1 MPSQSRGSR
10 SSRPSL
16 RRYAIR
22 MPTTRPASR
31 PSRRPMSALASTGDF
46 PGALGKATL
55 TRAEPT
61 PARGRLSTRARRADS
76 RYRGAVP
83 IALRIV
89 APLLALL
96 VGAAIGTVS
105 TFAHASLVPWV
116 LAAGL
121 VIVAAYV
128 LGVRLAFDERM
139 PGVAA
144 AVGVG
149 AAVVLI
155 AVAPV

>member
-1 MPSQSRGSR
+1 M
-10 SSRPSL
+10 
-16 RRYAIR
+16 
-22 MPTTRPASR
+22 
-31 PSRRPMSALASTGDF
+31 
-46 PGALGKATL
+46 
-55 TRAEPT
+55 
-61 PARGRLSTRARRADS
+61 
-76 RYRGAVP
+76 P

-89 APLLALL
+89 TPLLALL

-121 VIVAAYV
+121 VIIAAYV

-139 PGVAA
+139 PGIAA

-155 AVAPV
+155 AVAPVDTVVIRPDRPLDLVWLIAAPLLATAALLWPIRDRPVEASESP

>member
-1 MPSQSRGSR
+1 
-10 SSRPSL
+10 
-16 RRYAIR
+16 
-22 MPTTRPASR
+22 
-31 PSRRPMSALASTGDF
+31 
-46 PGALGKATL
+46 
-55 TRAEPT
+55 
-61 PARGRLSTRARRADS
+61 
-76 RYRGAVP
+76 VP

-121 VIVAAYV
+121 VIIAAYV

-139 PGVAA
+139 PGIAA

-155 AVAPV
+155 AVAPVDAVVIHPDRQLDLVWLVAAPLVAAAALLWPIRRRPEAASESP